1 MVEYKLKDNKI
12 LKDGHTMFL
21 EDAVLDL
28 NRKSYLES
36 KREELKELYINIDS
50 FNYQQIQDK
59 IKEILLS

>member
-1 MVEYKLKDNKI
+1 MIKYKLNGEKI

-21 EDAVLDL
+21 EDVVLDL

-50 FNYQQIQDK
+50 FDYQQIQDK
-59 IKEILLS
+59 IKEILIS